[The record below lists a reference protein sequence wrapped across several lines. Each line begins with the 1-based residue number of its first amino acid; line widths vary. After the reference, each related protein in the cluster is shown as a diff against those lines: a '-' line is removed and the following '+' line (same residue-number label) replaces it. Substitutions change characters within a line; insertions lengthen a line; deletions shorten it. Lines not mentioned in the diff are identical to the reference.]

1 MYYVYLPLILELCNT
16 FSFKIRHNWQI
27 YPIRQDALYGFA
39 YVWGGFFFIWEYEY
53 TVVEEG
59 VHADGVSIYMPTTV
73 LMFNTN
79 KNNML
84 VNEKTITL

>member
-1 MYYVYLPLILELCNT
+1 MYYVYLSLILELCNT

-39 YVWGGFFFIWEYEY
+39 YVWGGIFVLWEYEY

-59 VHADGVSIYMPTTV
+59 VHVYGVSIYMPTTV

-79 KNNML
+79 KNNIL
-84 VNEKTITL
+84 VNEQTITL

>member
-1 MYYVYLPLILELCNT
+1 MYYVYLSLILELCNT

-39 YVWGGFFFIWEYEY
+39 YVWGGFFYENMNTRY
-53 TVVEEG
+53 LIEG

-79 KNNML
+79 KNNIL
-84 VNEKTITL
+84 VNEQTITL